1 MKGIGL
7 WRELE
12 LILPHCCVFTI
23 YKSFIRNHLG
33 YSDVIYDQ
41 PSNDSLWKIFE
52 SVQYRPALAITGT
65 IRSTSCEN
73 LYQELGFEF
82 LHQWE

>member
-33 YSDVIYDQ
+33 YGDVICDQ
-41 PSNDSLWKIFE
+41 PSNDSL
-52 SVQYRPALAITGT
+52 
-65 IRSTSCEN
+65 
-73 LYQELGFEF
+73 
-82 LHQWE
+82 